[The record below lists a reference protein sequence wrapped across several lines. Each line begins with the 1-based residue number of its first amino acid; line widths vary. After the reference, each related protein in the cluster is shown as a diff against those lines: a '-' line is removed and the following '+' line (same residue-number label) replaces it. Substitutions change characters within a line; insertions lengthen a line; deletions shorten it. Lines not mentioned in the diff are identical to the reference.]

1 MEYSIQTI
9 SAQIKESY
17 KIILLIVAGAIAIQL
32 SPALPVEIFESFLVT
47 RVAIVIFPLGASIV
61 SFIVSKR
68 YGGSKVFGKSY
79 LALGISYFGVFLGEI
94 LYFNFDS
101 IQNWDFSY
109 VADIFFVMS
118 YPAIMTHLV
127 INIRYFKEKLE
138 NFQKTLLVVIPVG
151 ILATFSYLVVNT
163 PSDFDPVFYYELI
176 FVIGSSV
183 TLSLAVVGFSIFRS
197 TNLISAWFFILL
209 GIFSDTVGS
218 VFHRYTHTFGLYSY
232 GDISNVLW
240 IIAPVLIMYGLY
252 RHLKSM

>member
-1 MEYSIQTI
+1 MEYSIQTL

-17 KIILLIVAGAIAIQL
+17 KIILLVVAGAIAIQL
-32 SPALPVEIFESFLVT
+32 SPEIPLEIFESFLVT
-47 RVAIVIFPLGASIV
+47 RMAIVIFPLGASIV
-61 SFIVSKR
+61 SFVVSKK

-79 LALGISYFGVFLGEI
+79 LALGICYFGVFVGEI
-94 LYFNFDS
+94 LYFYFDS
-101 IQNWDFSY
+101 IENWDFSY
-109 VADIFFVMS
+109 VADSFFVMS

-138 NFQKTLLVVIPVG
+138 NFQKTLLFVIPVG
-151 ILATFSYLVVNT
+151 ILLTFSYMVLNT
-163 PSDFDPVFYYELI
+163 SLEFDQVFFYELI

-183 TLSLAVVGFSIFRS
+183 TLALAIVGFSIFRN

-209 GIFSDTVGS
+209 GIFSDTIGS

-252 RHLKSM
+252 RHLKSI